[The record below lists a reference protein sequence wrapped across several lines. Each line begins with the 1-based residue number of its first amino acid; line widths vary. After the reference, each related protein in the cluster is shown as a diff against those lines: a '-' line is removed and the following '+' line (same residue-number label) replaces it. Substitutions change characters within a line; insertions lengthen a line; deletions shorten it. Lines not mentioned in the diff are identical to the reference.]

1 MPDPARL
8 RDSTQI
14 VLRQEA
20 LERLEQPLD
29 DEFAVTVFEEEE
41 NRYRIIGSPVEIKEA
56 SEFLARRGVAVL

>member
-20 LERLEQPLD
+20 LEQLEQPLD